1 MTKSS
6 LVAKYVAIQMPYV
19 ALSTSP
25 VAQLYTVVEFVHVH
39 ILFNFA
45 LHWKQMARLTW
56 LKENLHDLIQKPWKI
71 NQLYQNISYK
81 STIIEV
87 KYKFVGA
94 CGFTNRSCDLT
105 QESLLYIQNGQ
116 SRSWS
121 AVHKL

>member
-1 MTKSS
+1 
-6 LVAKYVAIQMPYV
+6 MPHV
-19 ALSTSP
+19 ALSP
-25 VAQLYTVVEFVHVH
+25 AAQLSTGVEFVHVH
-39 ILFNFA
+39 ILSSFA

-56 LKENLHDLIQKPWKI
+56 LKENLQVLIKKPWKI
-71 NQLYQNISYK
+71 NQLYQNSSYK

-121 AVHKL
+121 AVDKL